1 MAHDTVT
8 GVKAPAKL
16 EDRVHGERL
25 ARSMR
30 DGEIGVIR
38 LGLVFEGTS
47 WSIHKTLMES
57 ECENLQWNE
66 GLASEYFIGSEHSSE
81 AVDLF
86 VEWLYTQEYCER
98 QGLAQDFAV
107 PSLRTII
114 LPDGKLKNRNLMD
127 WAIKAAFACWEL
139 GASLRAKNFQNYAM
153 KRLFEAFSR
162 PLSQLLVPQ
171 LLQHTYFFCKRFP
184 RASWQLQHLIQ
195 DIILRNWSDETVVN
209 HRGDWYPII
218 NSCQAFGD
226 TFHKAKHQDVVKRRE
241 KKLSLADYL
250 IH

>member
-1 MAHDTVT
+1 
-8 GVKAPAKL
+8 
-16 EDRVHGERL
+16 
-25 ARSMR
+25 MR

-38 LGLVFEGTS
+38 LGLVSEGTS
-47 WSIHKTLMES
+47 WSIHKTLIES

-81 AVDLF
+81 AIDLF
-86 VEWLYTQEYCER
+86 VEWLYTQEYHEK
-98 QGLAQDFAV
+98 QGLVQNFAV
-107 PSLRTII
+107 RSLRTVT
-114 LPDGKLKNRNLMD
+114 LPDGKLKDRDLMD
-127 WAIKAAFACWEL
+127 WPIKAAFACWEL

-162 PLSQLLVPQ
+162 PISRLLTSQ
-171 LLQHTYFFCKRFP
+171 LLQHTYFFCNNFP
-184 RASWQLQHLIQ
+184 GACWQLQHLIQ

-209 HRGDWYPII
+209 HRDDWYGII
-218 NSCQAFGD
+218 NKCHAFGD

-241 KKLSLADYL
+241 KKLSLTDYL